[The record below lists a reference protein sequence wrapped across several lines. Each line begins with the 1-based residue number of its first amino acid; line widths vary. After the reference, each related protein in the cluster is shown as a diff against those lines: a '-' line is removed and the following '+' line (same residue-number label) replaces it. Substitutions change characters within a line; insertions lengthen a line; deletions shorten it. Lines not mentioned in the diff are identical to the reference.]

1 MYLQN
6 YFHWKYKMIYIFLKK
21 KTSHDIKIK
30 KGEIKGPQ
38 DEFLLVGDLHLN
50 LVLCAAAK

>member
-6 YFHWKYKMIYIFLKK
+6 YFHWKYKMIYIYFLKK
-21 KTSHDIKIK
+21 PSHDIKSK
-30 KGEIKGPQ
+30 RGERKGPQ
-38 DEFLLVGDLHLN
+38 DEFLLVRDLHLN